1 MKITQSQRLLKTKER
16 FSRFSRTS
24 KIQGS
29 TRLKVPDLSGNRLQ
43 IYVFGSFVKNLQ
55 NLLFSLKNFD
65 WRIFFQVSWF
75 EQSHCNAG
83 YSASYKKLRK
93 ETCLEGFACE

>member
-43 IYVFGSFVKNLQ
+43 IYVFGSFVKKPSES
-55 NLLFSLKNFD
+55 FVF
-65 WRIFFQVSWF
+65 I
-75 EQSHCNAG
+75 
-83 YSASYKKLRK
+83 KK
-93 ETCLEGFACE
+93 F

>member
-65 WRIFFQVSWF
+65 WIIFFQVSWF

-83 YSASYKKLRK
+83 PSASYKN
-93 ETCLEGFACE
+93 